1 MVVADCERSE
11 LSNEEVNAMSDDNYK
26 FLIAGVGGQGTVL
39 ASDILAEVGIR
50 LGYDAKKSDIL
61 GLAVRGGSVVSH
73 VQWAPKVHAPVVDEG
88 EVDFLIGFEWLE
100 TLRKISYIKPDG
112 FILANDCRMDPMTVT
127 SGQATYPDREEIVS
141 ELKRAAKS
149 VEIVAGTQT
158 ALDLG
163 NVLCFNMVVIG
174 ALSQIMKSNP
184 DIWRAVIKERVPAKA
199 VDLNLKAY
207 DKGRELVG

>member
-1 MVVADCERSE
+1 M
-11 LSNEEVNAMSDDNYK
+11 NDDNYK

-39 ASDILAEVGIR
+39 ASDILSEVGIR
-50 LGYDAKKSDIL
+50 LGYDTKKSDIL

-73 VQWAPKVHAPVVDEG
+73 IQWAPKVHAPVLDEG

-100 TLRKISYIKPDG
+100 TLRRISYIKPDG
-112 FILANDCRMDPMTVT
+112 FILANDCRIDPMTVT
-127 SGQATYPDREEIVS
+127 SGQATYPDREEIMS
-141 ELKRAAKS
+141 ELERAANT
-149 VEIVAGTQT
+149 VEIVPGTQT

-163 NVLCFNMVVIG
+163 NVLCFNIVVMG
-174 ALSQIMKSNP
+174 ALSQVLKNNP
-184 DIWRAVIKERVPAKA
+184 DIWRAVIKEKVPAKA

>member
-1 MVVADCERSE
+1 M
-11 LSNEEVNAMSDDNYK
+11 NDDNYK

-50 LGYDAKKSDIL
+50 LGYDTKKSDIL

-73 VQWAPKVHAPVVDEG
+73 IQWAPKVHAPVVDEG
-88 EVDFLIGFEWLE
+88 EADFLIGFEWLE

-112 FILANDCRMDPMTVT
+112 FILANDCRIDPMTVT
-127 SGQATYPDREEIVS
+127 SGQATYPDREKIVA
-141 ELKRAAKS
+141 ELERAAKT

-163 NVLCFNMVVIG
+163 NVLCFNVVVMG
-174 ALSQIMKSNP
+174 ALSQILKNNP
-184 DIWRAVIKERVPAKA
+184 DIWRAVIKEKVPAKA

-207 DKGRELVG
+207 DKGRELVD

>member
-1 MVVADCERSE
+1 M
-11 LSNEEVNAMSDDNYK
+11 NNDNYK

-50 LGYDAKKSDIL
+50 MGYDTKKSDIL

-73 VQWAPKVHAPVVDEG
+73 IQWAPKVHAPVVDEG

-112 FILANDCRMDPMTVT
+112 FILANDCRIDPMTVT

-141 ELKRAAKS
+141 ELERAAKT

-158 ALDLG
+158 ALNLG
-163 NVLCFNMVVIG
+163 NVLCFNIVVLG
-174 ALSQIMKSNP
+174 ALSRILKSNP
-184 DIWRAVIKERVPAKA
+184 DIWRAVIKEKVPAKA

-207 DKGRELVG
+207 GKGRELVG